1 MRKYK
6 KHGDAYMKSKQG
18 FTLIELMVVMVII
31 AILVAILLP
40 VFASARGKARQT
52 VCLSN
57 MRQIA
62 VAMVLFASEHNEK
75 LPDAGSW
82 TEDIQP
88 YLKSHEVLR
97 CPCDSSDTETSYAMN
112 PALSGKS
119 LGVISDTSNTVLL
132 YETGYEEDARHNGGN
147 CYAFADS
154 HVKWY
159 KEAPPFGG

>member
-1 MRKYK
+1 LRKHK
-6 KHGDAYMKSKQG
+6 KHGAGSMKSKQG
-18 FTLIELMVVMVII
+18 FTLIELMVVIVII

-62 VAMVLFASEHNEK
+62 VAMLLFADEHNEK
-75 LPDAGSW
+75 LPNADSW
-82 TEDIQP
+82 AEAIQP

-97 CPCDSSDTETSYAMN
+97 CPSDSSDAETSYAMN

-119 LGVISDTSNTVLL
+119 LGLISDSSNTVLL
-132 YETGYEEDARHNGGN
+132 YETGYEDNPRHNGGN

-154 HVKWY
+154 HVKWHRD
-159 KEAPPFGG
+159 APPFGG